1 MKTMI
6 LVITISI
13 ALLTIAV
20 WMHKSSHKSIK
31 AFEYEEEQPSDMGS
45 FEYSKIKTVKEED
58 HDFDREQRYLEWL
71 NKNKEDN
78 DKSRKSNKT
87 EK

>member
-1 MKTMI
+1 MV

-20 WMHKSSHKSIK
+20 WMHKASHKSIK
-31 AFEYEEEQPSDMGS
+31 SFEYEEEQPSDMGS
-45 FEYSKIKTVKEED
+45 FEHSKVKIVKED
-58 HDFDREQRYLEWL
+58 DDFDREQRYLEWL
-71 NKNKEDN
+71 NKNKEENDN
-78 DKSRKSNKT
+78 KRKSNKT